1 MCEEKK
7 PLPAEEH
14 RGGDKPDWAHAKAG
28 QELPELPG
36 IKPPVTIIDD
46 YAEHNAIDIDYA
58 PEDEEQ

>member
-28 QELPELPG
+28 QELPELPD
-36 IKPPVTIIDD
+36 IVPPVTIVDD
-46 YAEHNAIDIDYA
+46 YAAHGAISTDNG
-58 PEDEEQ
+58 PEGGV